1 MFKISTYDVDNE
13 NYLLGDINE
22 ELQPNFPGY
31 LTKETA
37 YPFDCEPDD
46 KSNRWL

>member
-1 MFKISTYDVDNE
+1 MRNFNLI
-13 NYLLGDINE
+13 
-22 ELQPNFPGY
+22 FPGY